1 MRVDVYSDEESWLAA
16 RSGSLG
22 ASDAATVAG
31 VSKWKSQFELWAE
44 MTGKVEREPANL
56 RMRLGHDLEPVVS
69 RESQKEEDIFL
80 WDPGDYTIVT
90 EEDYPG
96 IHVTPDRLW
105 FEKAGKMP
113 PFEIGDIGD
122 MTKRPDMEEYTAAD
136 RLVADG
142 IRDCSGPGEIKTVG
156 VWSKDDWE
164 DGRTPV
170 HVVMQVQ
177 QQLLVLGKEEALVM
191 CMVGLGDE
199 LYFRHLQAHEDLQSS
214 ILEASRVFLEAVQS
228 DIPPTVDDSDATRK
242 VLEKVYPKHI
252 ELVYLAEGEEAS
264 ELAYWIE
271 NRATGKR
278 MAKEA
283 KATVTES
290 ENHIK
295 AVMGDCEKIVIPEVA
310 AFTWKTVNA
319 KGYTVE
325 PKTYRGFR
333 EVKLPGD

>member
-56 RMRLGHDLEPVVS
+56 KMRLGHDLEPVVH
-69 RESQKEEDIFL
+69 REAQKEEDIFL

-96 IHVTPDRLW
+96 LHATPDRLW
-105 FEKAGKMP
+105 FEKAGRMP
-113 PFEIGDIGD
+113 PLDVWDSAEGA
-122 MTKRPDMEEYTAAD
+122 E
-136 RLVADG
+136 RLVSDG
-142 IRDCSGPGEIKTVG
+142 IRDCDGPGEIKTVG
-156 VWSKDDWE
+156 VWSKDEWE
-164 DGRTPV
+164 DGKTPI
-170 HVVMQVQ
+170 HTVMQVQ
-177 QQLLVLGKEEALVM
+177 QQLLILGKTEALVM

-199 LYFRHLQAHEDLQSS
+199 LYFRHLVAHPDLQMA
-214 ILEASRVFLEAVQS
+214 IQEASSVFLEAVQS

-242 VLEKVYPKHI
+242 VLAKVYPQEI
-252 ELVYLAEGEEAS
+252 DVVYLAVKEEAS
-264 ELAYWIE
+264 ELAYWVE
-271 NRATGKR
+271 NRASGKR
-278 MAKEA
+278 MVKEG
-283 KATVTES
+283 KAAVTES

-295 AVMGDCEKIVIPEVA
+295 AVMGEHNKIVIPEVA

-319 KGYTVE
+319 KGYKVE

-333 EVKLPGD
+333 EVKLPKD

>member
-56 RMRLGHDLEPVVS
+56 KMRLGHDLEPVVH
-69 RESQKEEDIFL
+69 REAEKEEDVFL
-80 WDPGDYTIVT
+80 WNPGDYTIVT
-90 EEDYPG
+90 EESYPK

-105 FEKAGKMP
+105 YEKPGKAP
-113 PFEIGDIGD
+113 PFDLSD
-122 MTKRPDMEEYTAAD
+122 VLDLPRDACS
-136 RLVADG
+136 LVFDS
-142 IRDCSGPGEIKTVG
+142 IVSCDGPGEIKTVG
-156 VWSKDDWE
+156 VWSKDEWE
-164 DGRTPV
+164 DGKTPV

-177 QQLLVLGKEEALVM
+177 QQLLVMGKEEALVM

-199 LYFRHLQAHEDLQSS
+199 LYFRHLQAHPDLQNA
-214 ILEASRVFLEAVQS
+214 ILEASKVFLEAVES

-242 VLEKVYPKHI
+242 VLAKVYPQEI
-252 ELVYLAEGEEAS
+252 EVVYLARDEEAS
-264 ELAYWIE
+264 ELAYWVE

-283 KATVTES
+283 KATITES
-290 ENHIK
+290 ENRIK
-295 AVMGDCEKIVIPEVA
+295 AVMGEHNKIVIPDVA

-325 PKTYRGFR
+325 PKSYRGFR
-333 EVKLPGD
+333 EVKLPRD